1 VRVAALCLV
10 SALVACGTP
19 AETPAPTPAATV
31 APLSERA
38 AERASEAPPSAPPSM
53 VTAETL
59 GSGTPEQM
67 QSLNLA
73 TALFNEGKLRE
84 AEDGYAKAA
93 EGPVNGTSVS
103 ARLALADLWASRG
116 AHDKAGPAFERLLD
130 DARLIAEVQMVAGR
144 YFASQGKDASARHAL
159 EAALVL
165 QPDLL
170 PALSLLGI
178 VQARSGR
185 AAEGAQTLA
194 KYEARLER
202 YVRAVSDMTTPPG
215 DRIEAIKLLSTVVD
229 ERCVTALIRALRDP
243 VPHVRLVA
251 AQFLAEEDDPAA
263 LTALAESALS
273 EADPESRIAMALIF
287 KRARD
292 RAIAE
297 TAAPPPSM
305 PPPAA
310 PSAR

>member
-1 VRVAALCLV
+1 MRAAALMLA
-10 SALVACGTP
+10 SALVACTSP
-19 AETPAPTPAATV
+19 TSAPTPAAPQTTPPV
-31 APLSERA
+31 PAT
-38 AERASEAPPSAPPSM
+38 ERASEPPASAAPSM
-53 VTAETL
+53 VTPDTL
-59 GSGTPEQM
+59 GPGTPSQV
-67 QSLNLA
+67 QWLNLA
-73 TALFNEGKLRE
+73 TSMFNEGKVRE
-84 AEDGYAKAA
+84 AEDVYAKAA
-93 EGPVNGTSVS
+93 EGPVTGTSIS

-116 AHDKAGPAFERLLD
+116 AHDKAGPAFELLLT
-130 DARLIAEVQMVAGR
+130 DARLIAEVQLVAGR
-144 YFASQGKDASARHAL
+144 YFATQGKDASARHAL

-185 AAEGAQTLA
+185 ATEAAQTLA

-202 YVRAVSDMTTPPG
+202 FVRAVTDMTTAPG

-229 ERCVTALIRALRDP
+229 ERCVTAMVRALRDP

-251 AQFLAEEDDPAA
+251 AQFLAEEDDPTA
-263 LTALAESALS
+263 LTALSEAALA

-292 RAIAE
+292 RAVAE

-305 PPPAA
+305 PRPAA
-310 PSAR
+310 SSAR

>member
-1 VRVAALCLV
+1 VRFAIAGLLAAL
-10 SALVACGTP
+10 SACGAPGETP
-19 AETPAPTPAATV
+19 PPAPTPAPPPSSAV
-31 APLSERA
+31 PP
-38 AERASEAPPSAPPSM
+38 ASAPPASAPPSM

-59 GSGTPEQM
+59 GPGTAEQA

-73 TALFNEGKLRE
+73 TALFNEGKRRE
-84 AEDGYAKAA
+84 AEDWYAKAA
-93 EGPVNGTSVS
+93 EGPVTGASIS

-116 AHDKAGPAFERLLD
+116 AHDKAGPAYERLLD
-130 DARLIAEVQMVAGR
+130 DARLIAEVQLVAGR
-144 YFASQGKDASARHAL
+144 YFATQGKDASARRAL
-159 EAALVL
+159 EAAIAL

-178 VQARSGR
+178 VQARSGK

-194 KYEARLER
+194 RYEARLER
-202 YVRAVSDMTTPPG
+202 FVRVVTDMTVPPG

-229 ERCVTALIRALRDP
+229 ERCVTAMVRALRDP
-243 VPHVRLVA
+243 VAHVRLVA
-251 AQFLAEEDDPAA
+251 AQFLAEEDDP
-263 LTALAESALS
+263 TALKALSEAALS

-292 RAIAE
+292 RALAE

-305 PPPAA
+305 PRPAA